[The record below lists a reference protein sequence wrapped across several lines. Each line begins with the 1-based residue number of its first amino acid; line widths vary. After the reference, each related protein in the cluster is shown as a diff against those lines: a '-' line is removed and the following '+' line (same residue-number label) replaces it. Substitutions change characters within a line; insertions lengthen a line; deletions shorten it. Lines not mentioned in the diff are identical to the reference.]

1 MKQIT
6 EAARKANGKCRLCG
20 KCIFNRNMEQGKI
33 CEMCDKAF
41 IEGFKKGAKWAL
53 ENQWHD
59 ASKELPCNS
68 AEIKKDFDVTEYVL
82 CIGRNGYC
90 FTDYMAF
97 SHKDKTWKWAKDF
110 IVMFWM
116 SIPSLPKD
124 IIHT

>member
-1 MKQIT
+1 MT
-6 EAARKANGKCRLCG
+6 EIEIRNEARNYMEIPPIRAAIKCGDLEDLESHIKVAFANGAR
-20 KCIFNRNMEQGKI
+20 
-33 CEMCDKAF
+33 
-41 IEGFKKGAKWAL
+41 WAL

-59 ASKELPCNS
+59 TSKELPCNS